1 MWSFLDSYKHYYLL
15 DEDDIQAVK
24 SVTAEEK
31 RKERVLAEVD
41 VDDDSEEEMTT
52 TVGTLDINTSKR

>member
-1 MWSFLDSYKHYYLL
+1 MDSYKHYYLL